1 MVLILMALAVTLMIV
16 SEAPFCD
23 LDAGPVLDD
32 PDAGLVDRFRAG
44 DEDAFVALAGKYR
57 AVMLSLALG
66 YVPSMAVAEEVVQ
79 DAWIGVLRGIGKFE
93 HRSTFRTWLFRIVIN
108 RAVSAAVRERRSVPV
123 QDLQPANDVP
133 RFNAA
138 GTWEVPP
145 EPWVNQVEDRVTAA
159 KMVAR
164 IMTAI
169 GELPPR
175 QREVVTLR
183 DVQCMSSAEVCR
195 ALDISQANQRVLLHR
210 GRSWLRQVI
219 ESEFGGTR

>member
-1 MVLILMALAVTLMIV
+1 VL
-16 SEAPFCD
+16 E
-23 LDAGPVLDD
+23 D
-32 PDAGLVDRFRAG
+32 PDAEFVNRFRAG
-44 DEDAFVALAGKYR
+44 DEDAFVVLAGKYR

-79 DAWIGVLRGIGKFE
+79 DAWVGVLRGIGKFE
-93 HRSTFRTWLFRIVIN
+93 HRSTFRTWLFRIVVN
-108 RAVSAAVRERRSVPV
+108 RAVSAAARERRSVPV
-123 QDLQPANDVP
+123 HDLEPADGRS
-133 RFNAA
+133 RFDAA
-138 GTWEVPP
+138 GNWDVPP

-159 KMVAR
+159 KVAAR
-164 IMTAI
+164 IMAAI

-183 DVQCMSSAEVCR
+183 DVQCMSSEEVCS

-210 GRSWLRQVI
+210 GRSWLRQVV